1 MQVYHEE
8 FGEGQILASTEQFD
22 EAGNITSADVMFEH
36 GVEMGMS
43 AHDLQELSND
53 ALSSY
58 VKAKKAAIP
67 YKATAPGIKLAQKKM
82 AKNEEVEGLH
92 NVKTDS
98 HGYDSHDTVL
108 HKADGDHLTDHYR
121 EAPTK
126 NVRHGQNVP
135 SRAAQHDYHGKIGGH
150 DINVNMSHEQHT
162 KGDIAAAVK
171 NAHPNVPFKVRSKVA
186 KLIHGSIYESVNEE
200 AEVNEALEPWMG
212 KDLDTPAYL
221 RKAKQKEAEDAGK
234 GGGAAVRT
242 AKNEEKQHI
251 EVIDASGQK
260 RKVPVDADKAFAA
273 VAHYRKQPNIK
284 SARIVSEAPEIQEAI
299 EVETVKHPIGQ
310 RPKGPGWV
318 LKSAGEQTGKDHNV
332 WQRKTKRLGE
342 AAEVCTLGKES
353 TGKTA
358 TTVAPTKKFG
368 KPQPTNKGE
377 VAEELT
383 AAQKKHIDQN
393 KNGKIDADD
402 FEKLRGEDDD
412 TPPWTG
418 SSKKVPAGHV
428 PSKSHRQKLA
438 RSGIPESVESVT
450 EETKN
455 APHNVTPASADLR
468 NVAVENTIRQIMSQ
482 NIDLRQEA
490 KERDFNSRNNK

>member
-43 AHDLQELSND
+43 AHDLQELSKEMMG
-53 ALSSY
+53 SY

-67 YKATAPGIKLAQKKM
+67 YQATAPGIKLAQKKM
-82 AKNEEVEGLH
+82 AKEEVEELDELSKETLGKYINKAADRMSTQGVTAGLKIAADEKSSK
-92 NVKTDS
+92 NFKNIAKRQSGIDTAVKKLTKTD
-98 HGYDSHDTVL
+98 
-108 HKADGDHLTDHYR
+108 
-121 EAPTK
+121 
-126 NVRHGQNVP
+126 
-135 SRAAQHDYHGKIGGH
+135 
-150 DINVNMSHEQHT
+150 
-162 KGDIAAAVK
+162 
-171 NAHPNVPFKVRSKVA
+171 
-186 KLIHGSIYESVNEE
+186 
-200 AEVNEALEPWMG
+200 EALEPWMG
-212 KDLDTPAYL
+212 KDMDTPAYL

-242 AKNEEKQHI
+242 AKNEEVELAEMEKDPKTPAFDPARSGPGALGRPITKNRMARTSAKLFNTAMDKHSKSMKEEKQHI

-260 RKVPVDADKAFAA
+260 RKVPVTADKAFAA
-273 VAHYRKQPNIK
+273 VAHYRKQPGIK

-402 FEKLRGEDDD
+402 FEKLRGEDE
-412 TPPWTG
+412 PPFDKPYHV
-418 SSKKVPAGHV
+418 SKGT

-438 RSGIPESVESVT
+438 RSGIPESVESMT
-450 EETKN
+450 EETKTT
-455 APHNVTPASADLR
+455 PHNVTPASADLR

>member
-43 AHDLQELSND
+43 AHDLQDLEEGKLKDLVGN
-53 ALSSY
+53 A
-58 VKAKKAAIP
+58 AAIANI
-67 YKATAPGIKLAQKKM
+67 ATGSQLSKYAETRPNSLIRKTMRWVDSPDKKKKKM
-82 AKNEEVEGLH
+82 AKEEVEELDELSKDTLGKYINKAADRMSTQGVTAGLKIAADEKS
-92 NVKTDS
+92 NKNFKNIAKRQSGIDTAVKKLTKTD
-98 HGYDSHDTVL
+98 
-108 HKADGDHLTDHYR
+108 
-121 EAPTK
+121 
-126 NVRHGQNVP
+126 
-135 SRAAQHDYHGKIGGH
+135 
-150 DINVNMSHEQHT
+150 
-162 KGDIAAAVK
+162 
-171 NAHPNVPFKVRSKVA
+171 
-186 KLIHGSIYESVNEE
+186 
-200 AEVNEALEPWMG
+200 EALEPWMG

-242 AKNEEKQHI
+242 VKTEEKQHI

-273 VAHYRKQPNIK
+273 VAHYRKQPGIK

-383 AAQKKHIDQN
+383 AKQKKHIDQN

>member
-36 GVEMGMS
+36 GVEMGIS
-43 AHDLQELSND
+43 AHDLQELSKEMMG
-53 ALSSY
+53 SY

-67 YKATAPGIKLAQKKM
+67 YQATAPGIKLAQKKM
-82 AKNEEVEGLH
+82 AKEEVEELDELSKETLGKYINKAADRMSTQGVTAGLKIAADEKSSK
-92 NVKTDS
+92 NFKNIAKRQSGIDTAVKKLTKTD
-98 HGYDSHDTVL
+98 
-108 HKADGDHLTDHYR
+108 
-121 EAPTK
+121 
-126 NVRHGQNVP
+126 
-135 SRAAQHDYHGKIGGH
+135 
-150 DINVNMSHEQHT
+150 
-162 KGDIAAAVK
+162 
-171 NAHPNVPFKVRSKVA
+171 
-186 KLIHGSIYESVNEE
+186 
-200 AEVNEALEPWMG
+200 EALEPWMG
-212 KDLDTPAYL
+212 KDMDTPAYL

-242 AKNEEKQHI
+242 AKNEEKQHV

-260 RKVPVDADKAFAA
+260 RKVPVTADKAFAA
-273 VAHYRKQPNIK
+273 VAHYRKQPGIK
-284 SARIVSEAPEIQEAI
+284 SARIVSEAAEIQEAS

-310 RPKGPGWV
+310 RPKGIGWV
-318 LKSAGEQTGKDHNV
+318 LKSSGEQTGKDHNV

-368 KPQPTNKGE
+368 KPQPTAKGE

-402 FEKLRGEDDD
+402 FEKLRGEDE
-412 TPPWTG
+412 PPFDKPYKT
-418 SSKKVPAGHV
+418 VPKGHV

-450 EETKN
+450 EETKDT
-455 APHNVTPASADLR
+455 PHNVTPASADLR
-468 NVAVENTIRQIMSQ
+468 NVAVENTVRQIMAQ